1 MANLTQSQ
9 YAQLKTFINAET
21 NPTFVGY
28 RNAGSTGQM
37 AEWLNLY
44 PAADYMLWNTRT
56 KVSEILDSISWDKYT
71 PTDVADNTAT
81 FTNRILSV
89 QTKQMNLQNM
99 LIGRDSIDASKANIR
114 AGLRD
119 AVIQLP
125 TGASGAATTA
135 GGANGATVLTACTRK
150 ATNGEKYFATVSAT
164 NGTVSAFLP
173 VVEGK
178 FSNED
183 VVNALNQ

>member
-9 YAQLKTFINAET
+9 LSQLKTFINADT

-28 RNAGSTGQM
+28 RTAGSTGQM

-44 PAADYMLWNTRT
+44 PAVDYMLWNTKT
-56 KVSEILDSISWDKYT
+56 KVSDILDSIAWDKYT
-71 PTDVADNTAT
+71 PTDAADNTAT
-81 FTNRILSV
+81 YTNRILSV

-99 LIGRDSIDASKANIR
+99 LIGRDTIDASKANIR
-114 AGLRD
+114 SGLRD

-125 TGASGAATTA
+125 TGASGVATTA
-135 GGANGATVLTACTRK
+135 GGASGATTLAACTRK

-164 NGTVSAFLP
+164 TGSTTAFLP
-173 VVEGK
+173 VVEGT
-178 FSNED
+178 FTNDD